1 MEDTIQNLTT
11 TKEVKQLFDSTLKNI
26 NVDEF
31 NKSSVLFYTTHAYII
46 ETRRTS
52 TEAFTSKTSSPQSFL
67 SKLKRNSLNKNEK
80 NKRGG
85 RDDNDD
91 VVKKN
96 AIEKSKANRDKRI
109 KQLNTKLEKLN
120 KNIQLVENKLNVMNR
135 NKYAIELKLHEA
147 LVNDQNISVLE
158 ED

>member
-1 MEDTIQNLTT
+1 MYD
-11 TKEVKQLFDSTLKNI
+11 
-26 NVDEF
+26 
-31 NKSSVLFYTTHAYII
+31 
-46 ETRRTS
+46 
-52 TEAFTSKTSSPQSFL
+52 
-67 SKLKRNSLNKNEK
+67 NEK
-80 NKRGG
+80 NKRDGTN
-85 RDDNDD
+85 DIDD

-96 AIEKSKANRDKRI
+96 AIKKSKANREKRI

-135 NKYAIELKLHEA
+135 NKYTIELKLHEA